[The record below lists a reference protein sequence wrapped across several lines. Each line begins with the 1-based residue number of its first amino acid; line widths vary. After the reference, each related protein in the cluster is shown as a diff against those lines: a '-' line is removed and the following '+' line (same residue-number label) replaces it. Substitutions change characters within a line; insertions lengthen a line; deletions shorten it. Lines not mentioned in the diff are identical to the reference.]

1 MSDRNDIRPVKQKLT
16 IVVVVGVVVV
26 VVVVQAAATAVF
38 LKRIE
43 DHTHITHHVT
53 NVDACC
59 PCIQWDKQFTRCRKA
74 TGSAE

>member
-16 IVVVVGVVVV
+16 IVVVV
-26 VVVVQAAATAVF
+26 VVVVQAAATAGF

-53 NVDACC
+53 NAVIYYCY
-59 PCIQWDKQFTRCRKA
+59 RCLL
-74 TGSAE
+74 